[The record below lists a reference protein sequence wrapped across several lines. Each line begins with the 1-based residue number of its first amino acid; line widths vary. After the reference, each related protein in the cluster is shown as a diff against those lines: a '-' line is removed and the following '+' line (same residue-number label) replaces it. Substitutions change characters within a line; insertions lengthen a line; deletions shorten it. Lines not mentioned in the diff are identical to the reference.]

1 MEYVNLRIKVH
12 FCFRFLEKITP
23 FNAKW
28 TSSTKEFDE
37 EDDIGDYE
45 RKRLQNIEERK
56 EKFNNLRLKQLKKSC
71 SNNLKKKSEVS
82 TSNTTNNVNLQ
93 GVKLFDTLPKYVT
106 FYFSQY
112 LLSEYWR
119 TYVLTGT

>member
-1 MEYVNLRIKVH
+1 MK
-12 FCFRFLEKITP
+12 K
-23 FNAKW
+23 FNAKG

-82 TSNTTNNVNLQ
+82 TSNTTNNGNLQ
-93 GVKLFDTLPKYVT
+93 GVKLFDTLSKIC
-106 FYFSQY
+106 Y
-112 LLSEYWR
+112 LLFFII
-119 TYVLTGT
+119 LT